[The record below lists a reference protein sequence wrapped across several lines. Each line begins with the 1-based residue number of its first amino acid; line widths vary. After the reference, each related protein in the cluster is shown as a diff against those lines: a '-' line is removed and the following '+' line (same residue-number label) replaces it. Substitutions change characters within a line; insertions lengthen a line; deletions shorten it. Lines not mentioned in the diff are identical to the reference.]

1 MNGPAIPTLLAA
13 CALLAPGEALGQQ
26 APPPAF
32 KADRTA
38 EDYSYLK
45 DEAKRESR
53 LDRIKFVPLAA
64 DGEVFMSFGGE
75 IRERAETID
84 RPVFGI
90 GGRESDGYVLQRAV
104 VHADLH
110 LGSAV
115 RLFGQLGSQVAF
127 GKKILSSPDE
137 DELDV
142 QQLLVELKPAGPLTV
157 RVGRQEM
164 AFNPSQRFVSFRDA
178 TNVRQSFDGA
188 RATLN
193 LGRLKMDGFL
203 VRPVTLRRGVFDDAG
218 SNRQRFGGLYGS
230 LGLDARRSA
239 TADGYWFHLEREAAS
254 FGGVSGE
261 ERRDSIGL
269 RSGGTSGTWDWDV
282 EGLVQRGMFADQHI
296 RAWALSADLGYTAS
310 GPGKPRLGFRVDSGS
325 GDRRNGDGRLG
336 TFNPLFPKGPYFNE
350 ANVTSFANLVAVRPS
365 VRVQPVR
372 ILTFEAAAQWK
383 WKQARGDAV
392 YLGPATPVAGT
403 LGGPG
408 EIGQVYSADAT
419 VQFGRHWNL
428 RGYYLHHSAGA
439 AIRAAGGEAI
449 DFGMASLQ
457 FRF

>member
-1 MNGPAIPTLLAA
+1 MNGRTAAALLAA
-13 CALLAPGEALGQQ
+13 SAVFAPGKGFAQN
-26 APPPAF
+26 AAPAF
-32 KADRTA
+32 KADRTE

-45 DEAKRESR
+45 DEATQESR

-64 DGEVFMSFGGE
+64 DGEVFVSFGGE

-90 GGRESDGYVLQRAV
+90 GGKEGDGYVLQRAV

-115 RLFGQLGSQVAF
+115 RLFGQLGSEKAF
-127 GKKILSSPDE
+127 GKQVLASPDE
-137 DELDV
+137 NELDV
-142 QQLLVELKPAGPLTV
+142 QQLLVELRPATQLTV
-157 RVGRQEM
+157 RFGRQEM

-178 TNVRQSFDGA
+178 TNVRQNFDGA
-188 RATLN
+188 RATLT

-203 VRPVTLRRGVFDDAG
+203 VRPVALRRGVFDDAG
-218 SNRQRFGGLYGS
+218 DNQQRFGGLYGS
-230 LGLDARRSA
+230 LGLGSRQSA
-239 TADGYWFHLEREAAS
+239 TADGYWFHLERQAAS

-269 RSGGTSGTWDWDV
+269 RSGGSTGAWDWDV
-282 EGLVQRGMFADQHI
+282 EGVVQRGTFGGEQI
-296 RAWALSADLGYTAS
+296 RAWALSADLGYATS
-310 GPGKPRLGFRVDSGS
+310 GIWKPRLGFRVDSGS
-325 GDRRNGDGRLG
+325 GDRRIGDGRLG

-350 ANVTSFANLVAVRPS
+350 ANLTSFANLVAVRPS
-365 VRVQPVR
+365 VRVQPLR

-383 WKQARGDAV
+383 WKEARGDSV
-392 YLGPATPVAGT
+392 YLGPAAPVAGT
-403 LGGPG
+403 RGGPA

-419 VQFGRHWNL
+419 MQLGRHWTL
-428 RGYYLHHSAGA
+428 RGHYLHHGAGA
-439 AIRAAGGEAI
+439 AIRAAGGQAI
-449 DFGMASLQ
+449 DFSMASLQ